1 MDRTNEKKRLH
12 YDGHP
17 TTETRYTISETMETE
32 RIMPLCG
39 SAPPIVLP
47 LGRQDRE
54 RSGST

>member
-17 TTETRYTISETMETE
+17 TTETRHTISETMETE
-32 RIMPLCG
+32 RIMPLAG
-39 SAPPIVLP
+39 SCPPIVLP
-47 LGRQDRE
+47 PRREDRE

>member
-17 TTETRYTISETMETE
+17 TKETRHTISETMETE

-39 SAPPIVLP
+39 SAP
-47 LGRQDRE
+47 RRD
-54 RSGST
+54 T

>member
-17 TTETRYTISETMETE
+17 TKETRHTISETMETE